1 MKIFVTSIDTNIGK
15 TIVSSVLCSAL
26 NYSYWKPIQCGDLDQ
41 SDSHKVKQLSPL
53 TQIFP
58 EAYRLQLPMSPHEAA
73 REENVEILLKKIHLP
88 KKKQLIIEGAGGVM
102 VPLNYKGDLMIDM
115 AKKFNPR
122 IIVVFKN
129 YLGSINHTIL
139 TIQQLK
145 SYGLCILGSIVIGDR
160 LASSEN
166 IIQSVTN
173 TKIIGHIPY
182 TSDLNE
188 KWILQQANLI
198 GKALKSELIL

>member
-26 NYSYWKPIQCGDLDQ
+26 DYSYWKPIQCGDLNQ
-41 SDSHKVKQLSPL
+41 SDSHRVKQLSPS
-53 TQIFP
+53 TPIFP
-58 EAYRLQLPMSPHEAA
+58 EAYRLKLPMSPHEAA
-73 REENVEILLKKIHLP
+73 REENIEILLNKIDLP

-115 AKKFNPR
+115 AKKFNAR
-122 IIVVFKN
+122 TIVVFKN

-160 LASSEN
+160 LSSSEK
-166 IIQSVTN
+166 IIQSVTC

-182 TSDLNE
+182 TKNLNE
-188 KWILQQANLI
+188 QWISEQAKII
-198 GKALKSELIL
+198 GKDLKSELIL